1 MFMKRL
7 VLTFT
12 VIAAIILTATQA
24 FAQEPQKKAQRQ
36 QWMNNMIQSKTE
48 YVVKEI
54 GLNENVRTKFE
65 KQYMAMCHEMAKL
78 GRDTRNLERSISKKE
93 NPSDL
98 EYEKCAEAMSEFKI
112 KEGNIEMKYFNQF
125 KTYLTKK
132 QLFKL
137 KIAEQKWMNA
147 LMKHRGKGKK

>member
-1 MFMKRL
+1 MKRL
-7 VLTFT
+7 LSILTL
-12 VIAAIILTATQA
+12 IAAIILTFTQA
-24 FAQEPQKKAQRQ
+24 FAQKPHDKAQRQ
-36 QWMNNMIQSKTE
+36 QWMNNMIQSKTD

-54 GLNENVRTKFE
+54 GLNDNLKPKFE
-65 KQYMAMCHEMAKL
+65 KQYRAMCHEVARL
-78 GRDTRNLERSISKKE
+78 GRDTRNLERTIVKKD

-98 EYEKCAEAMSEFKI
+98 EYEKGAEAMAEFKV

-132 QLFKL
+132 QLFNM
-137 KIAEQKWMNA
+137 KIAEQKWMNE